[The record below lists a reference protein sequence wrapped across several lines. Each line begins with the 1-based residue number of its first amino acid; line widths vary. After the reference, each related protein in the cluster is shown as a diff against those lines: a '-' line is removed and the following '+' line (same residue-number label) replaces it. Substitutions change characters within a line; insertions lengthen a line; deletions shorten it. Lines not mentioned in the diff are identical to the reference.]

1 MLGNGL
7 KDKVLLP
14 NGHRIPCIGYGTYKL
29 PDDETAENC
38 VKAAIEIGYRHIDEA
53 AYYFNEKS
61 VGKGIRDS
69 GVKRE
74 ELFIT
79 SKVWTNNRGYDKTM
93 ASFDQS
99 MKDLGLDYLDLFL
112 IHWPADA
119 HEHDDW
125 AEINLD
131 TWKALTELYKE
142 GRVKA
147 IGVSNFWPEHL
158 EALME
163 AEIRPMVNQI
173 EFHPG
178 YRQPR
183 VFDYCRENGIL
194 LEAWSPLGRA
204 KVLGHETIVKL
215 AEKYGRSPAQICLR
229 WVMQKDVIPLV
240 KSLNRPRIEENARVF
255 DFAIEDEDMEL
266 IDNMEEAGFSGHTPT
281 NVTF

>member
-1 MLGNGL
+1 
-7 KDKVLLP
+7 
-14 NGHRIPCIGYGTYKL
+14 
-29 PDDETAENC
+29 
-38 VKAAIEIGYRHIDEA
+38 
-53 AYYFNEKS
+53 
-61 VGKGIRDS
+61 
-69 GVKRE
+69 
-74 ELFIT
+74 
-79 SKVWTNNRGYDKTM
+79 
-93 ASFDQS
+93 
-99 MKDLGLDYLDLFL
+99 
-112 IHWPADA
+112 
-119 HEHDDW
+119 
-125 AEINLD
+125 
-131 TWKALTELYKE
+131 
-142 GRVKA
+142 
-147 IGVSNFWPEHL
+147 
-158 EALME
+158 ME

-255 DFAIEDEDMEL
+255 DLAIEDEDMEL